1 MGPQLPLLVA
11 ALAGCL
17 LPARGCVTCDA
28 KVVEALYHFEM
39 EYLPSRSQELQ
50 GVLDRIKYLLNDFK
64 KIPDLNDQHLG
75 VVGEGREERGNPESW
90 ERRGLVW
97 G

>member
-17 LPARGCVTCDA
+17 LPAWGCVTCDA

-50 GVLDRIKYLLNDFK
+50 GVLDRIKYLLRMAS
-64 KIPDLNDQHLG
+64 L
-75 VVGEGREERGNPESW
+75 
-90 ERRGLVW
+90 
-97 G
+97 